1 MNKPLVGIVVGAIL
15 GALDGATAW
24 FEPKVRPQLAFI
36 MMASGVKGM
45 MVGVLCGLVA
55 RKVNSNA
62 VGIGVGAGIG
72 LLLAY
77 LVAMQPEPDGS
88 HYYAQIM
95 IPGFIT
101 GAIIGFLTQRMGTSP
116 KGSTYAKTNSL

>member
-1 MNKPLVGIVVGAIL
+1 MNKPVVGIAVGAIL
-15 GALDGATAW
+15 GVLDGATAW
-24 FEPKVRPQLAFI
+24 FEPAVRPQIAFI

-45 MVGVLCGLVA
+45 MVGVLCGLFA

-62 VGIGVGAGIG
+62 AGIALGAGIG

-77 LVAMQPEPDGS
+77 LVAMNPEPDGT

-101 GAIIGFLTQRMGTSP
+101 GAIIGFLTQRMGTAP

>member
-1 MNKPLVGIVVGAIL
+1 MNKPVVGIAVGAIL
-15 GALDGATAW
+15 GALDGATAY

-45 MVGVLCGLVA
+45 MVGVLCGFFA

-62 VGIGVGAGIG
+62 AGIAVGAAVG

-77 LVAMQPEPDGS
+77 LVAMNPEPDGT

-101 GAIIGFLTQRMGTSP
+101 GAIIGFLTQRMGTAP
-116 KGSTYAKTNSL
+116 KGSNYAKTNSL